1 MQLCQ
6 LPNEATALKL
16 PALFG
21 YGFRPF
27 FLAACLAAVVLVPWW
42 AGSLTL
48 GIPLETAWPGPLWH
62 GHEMVFG
69 FVVAAIS
76 GFLLTAVPS
85 WTGQRGYSGWPL
97 VLLAGLWLSGRLLVA
112 SSGHWA
118 APLTAAVDLAFVPA
132 LALMLLPTL
141 LRARSRNTPLLLA
154 LLALF
159 AANAVFHW
167 AVNHAD
173 EGLARDALLAA
184 VNIVLLLVTIIGG
197 RIVPAFTSS
206 ALKEQGADDRP
217 LKHWPGTSTLAVGAM
232 VAVLLVDLAF
242 PGGRGAGVCA
252 LAAAVIQAV
261 RLLQWQG
268 LRTVRLPIVW
278 VLHVAYAWLP
288 LGLALKAVALLAGAP
303 FAAFWLHA
311 LTIGA
316 AATMIVAVITR
327 ASLGHTG
334 RPLRVG
340 APTVLAYL
348 LLTAAGVV
356 RTFGAGVAVPYA
368 VIIALTAV
376 LWTGAFALFLGI
388 YAPILLTPRVD
399 GKAG

>member
-1 MQLCQ
+1 M
-6 LPNEATALKL
+6 KL

-27 FLAACLAAVVLVPWW
+27 FLAAGIAAVMLVPWW
-42 AGSLTL
+42 AGSVTL

-62 GHEMVFG
+62 GHEMMFG
-69 FVVAAIS
+69 FIVAAIS

-85 WTGQRGYSGWPL
+85 WTGQRGFSGWPL
-97 VLLAGLWLSGRLLVA
+97 VLLAGLWLGGRLLVA
-112 SSGHWA
+112 SSAHWA
-118 APLTAAVDLAFVPA
+118 ALLTAAVDLAFVPA

-159 AANAVFHW
+159 AANAVFHS
-167 AVNHAD
+167 AVNRAD
-173 EGLARDALLAA
+173 EGQARDALLAA

-206 ALKEQGADDRP
+206 GLKEQEADARP
-217 LKHWPGTSTLAVGAM
+217 LKHWPGTSALAVGAM
-232 VAVLLVDLAF
+232 VAVLLVDLVL
-242 PGGRGAGVCA
+242 PGGRAAGVCA

-268 LRTVRLPIVW
+268 LRTFRLPIVW

-288 LGLALKAVALLAGAP
+288 LGLALKAAALLTGAP

-340 APTVLAYL
+340 PPTVLAYL

-356 RTFGAGVAVPYA
+356 RTFGPGVAVPYA
-368 VIIALTAV
+368 VTIALTAV
-376 LWTGAFALFLGI
+376 LWTGAFALFLGV
-388 YAPILLTPRVD
+388 YAPMLLTPRAD

>member
-1 MQLCQ
+1 M
-6 LPNEATALKL
+6 KL

-27 FLAACLAAVVLVPWW
+27 FLAAGIAALLLVPWW
-42 AGSLTL
+42 VGSLTL
-48 GIPLETAWPGPLWH
+48 GIPLATAWPGYLWH

-85 WTGQRGYSGWPL
+85 WTGQRGFSGWPL
-97 VLLAGLWLSGRLLVA
+97 VALTGLWFSGRLLVA
-112 SSGHWA
+112 GSAHWA
-118 APLTAAVDLAFVPA
+118 TGLTAAVDLAFLPA
-132 LALMLLPTL
+132 LALMLLPSL
-141 LRARSRNTPLLLA
+141 VRARSRNTPLLLA
-154 LLALF
+154 LLALCG
-159 AANAVFHW
+159 ANAVFYW
-167 AVNHAD
+167 AVSRAD
-173 EGLARDALLAA
+173 VGLARTALLAA
-184 VNIVLLLVTIIGG
+184 VNVVLLLVTIIGG
-197 RIVPAFTSS
+197 RILPAFTSS
-206 ALKEQGADDRP
+206 GLKERDATSP
-217 LKHWPGTSTLAVGAM
+217 PVKHWAGLSALAIGAM

-242 PGGRGAGVCA
+242 PGGRAAGVCA
-252 LAAAVIQAV
+252 FAAALIQAL

-268 LRTVRLPIVW
+268 LQAVRLPIVW

-288 LGLALKAVALLAGAP
+288 IGLALKAVALLARAP
-303 FAAFWLHA
+303 FAAYWLHA

-334 RPLRVG
+334 RPLRV
-340 APTVLAYL
+340 AVPTVFAYV
-348 LLTAAGVV
+348 LLTAAVIV
-356 RTFGAGVAVPYA
+356 RTFGPAVPLPYA
-368 VIIALTAV
+368 VTIMLTAL
-376 LWTGAFALFLGI
+376 LWTSAFALFLWV

>member
-1 MQLCQ
+1 V
-6 LPNEATALKL
+6 KL

-27 FLAACLAAVVLVPWW
+27 FLAAGIAAVMLVPWW
-42 AGSLTL
+42 AGSVTL
-48 GIPLETAWPGPLWH
+48 GIPLETAWPGALWH

-85 WTGQRGYSGWPL
+85 WTGQRGFSGWPL
-97 VLLAGLWLSGRLLVA
+97 VLLAGLWLGGRLLVA
-112 SSGHWA
+112 SSARWPA
-118 APLTAAVDLAFVPA
+118 LLTAGVDLAFLPV
-132 LALMLLPTL
+132 LALTLLPTL
-141 LRARSRNTPLLLA
+141 VRARSRNTPLLLA
-154 LLALF
+154 LLALC
-159 AANAVFHW
+159 ATNAVFYW
-167 AVNHAD
+167 AVGHAD
-173 EGLARDALLAA
+173 QRLARNALLTA
-184 VNIVLLLVTIIGG
+184 VNVVLLLVTVIGG

-206 ALKEQGADDRP
+206 GLKEQQADSHP
-217 LKHWPGTSTLAVGAM
+217 LKRWPGLSALAIGAM
-232 VAVLLVDLAF
+232 LADLLVDLTF
-242 PGGRGAGVCA
+242 PDRRAAGVCA

-261 RLLQWQG
+261 RLVQWQG
-268 LRTVRLPIVW
+268 LRTFRLPLVW

-288 LGLALKAVALLAGAP
+288 VGLALKAVALLTAAP

-316 AATMIVAVITR
+316 AATMIIAVITR

-340 APTVLAYL
+340 PPTVLAYL

-356 RTFGAGVAVPYA
+356 RTFGPAVAVPYA
-368 VIIALTAV
+368 LIIALTAA
-376 LWTGAFALFLGI
+376 LWTSAFALFLWI
-388 YAPILLTPRVD
+388 YGPILLTPRVD
-399 GKAG
+399 GKPG